1 MRRNLQ
7 GQKDRTAG
15 RSQEEGKRDT
25 GTDRF
30 PGGSSGHK
38 LENLTPK
45 NLVRHELIGL
55 EIEIAEST
63 NRSLVG
69 LKGTVVDE
77 TRNIIV
83 LDDGNKERKIPKSE
97 AKFLF
102 RLPTALVKVQ
112 GRLLVGRPEDRI
124 KKRF

>member
-1 MRRNLQ
+1 
-7 GQKDRTAG
+7 
-15 RSQEEGKRDT
+15 
-25 GTDRF
+25 
-30 PGGSSGHK
+30 
-38 LENLTPK
+38 NLTPK

-55 EIEIAEST
+55 ETEVVDST
-63 NRSLVG
+63 NHFLVG

-83 LDDGNKERKIPKSE
+83 LDDGKKERKIPKSE

-102 RLPTALVKVQ
+102 KLPTALVEVQ

>member
-1 MRRNLQ
+1 M
-7 GQKDRTAG
+7 D
-15 RSQEEGKRDT
+15 
-25 GTDRF
+25 
-30 PGGSSGHK
+30 
-38 LENLTPK
+38 
-45 NLVRHELIGL
+45 
-55 EIEIAEST
+55 ST
-63 NRSLVG
+63 NQSLIG

-102 RLPTALVKVQ
+102 KLLTDLVEVQ
-112 GRLLVGRPEDRI
+112 GKLLIGRPEDRI